1 MAPINCF
8 LVFCARFAASVSVSQ
23 LQLHLQQLNDEIYMF
38 YLESNLFKTHLLY
51 AACVLENCLVVVAAV
66 LVFMLLLYVILARL
80 EALITVQ
87 EAQQEWAVGGGG
99 R

>member
-1 MAPINCF
+1 MSLGIA
-8 LVFCARFAASVSVSQ
+8 
-23 LQLHLQQLNDEIYMF
+23 
-38 YLESNLFKTHLLY
+38 LL
-51 AACVLENCLVVVAAV
+51 LL
-66 LVFMLLLYVILARL
+66 LFMLLLYVILARL